1 MAIGMKEYK
10 SFGAFAKAL
19 DRLSERLPATLE
31 LAMETS
37 AVIVEATAKAEIGHY
52 QREDMGPFQPWAE
65 LKDVTKADRLR
76 QGFAEN
82 DPLLRT
88 GELYGSIEHQSD
100 FRSFVVGSTSE
111 IMVYQELGT
120 PENIPPR
127 PVLAVALYRN
137 IETVLNTVGRTIER
151 TLTGKA

>member
-1 MAIGMKEYK
+1 MKKYQ
-10 SFGAFAKAL
+10 SFGALAKAL
-19 DRLSERLPATLE
+19 ERLSERLPLTLE
-31 LAMETS
+31 VAMAAS
-37 AVIVEATAKAEIGHY
+37 ALVVEAAAKDEIGHY
-52 QREDMGPFQPWAE
+52 QREDTGPFSAWEE
-65 LKDVTKADRLR
+65 LKPATKADRLQ
-76 QGFAEN
+76 QGFTEN

-120 PENIPPR
+120 PKGIPPR

-137 IETVLNTVGRTIER
+137 IETVLNIVGRTIER
-151 TLTGKA
+151 TLTGKE